1 MLIRNIIVFASI
13 FLALVGCKKEHIEY
27 YEDNSTIKNSYFTD
41 GEKGP
46 IIGEYKEYRSNGD
59 LKETRNYKN
68 GILEGK
74 SYWFWK
80 NDTVYEKNYVN
91 GKLEGIQK
99 FRGYNVTK
107 NFDVIDS
114 LQEYHYSAGK
124 YVPNIETGVFV
135 DFRDS
140 VSYKTI
146 SIGGQTWMAE
156 NLRYETKGS
165 YCYAG
170 KKENCEIYGR
180 LYTQKTAETACPEG
194 WKIFS
199 QNELWKLGFN
209 SNGLLEYEE
218 KKEKDGKISLIPKLD
233 FFEYNL
239 KSSSNW
245 SKDEWNGGDKVGFS
259 ILPSGYYCPK
269 GIEKGN
275 VQFNGYGFYY
285 EKGKTQ
291 YSFDLGSVALLW
303 QQNEKGNLSPM
314 FFSGSGKNQNFSA
327 KCGGGTPIALAVRC
341 IKKK

>member
-1 MLIRNIIVFASI
+1 MLFRNIVVFASI
-13 FLALVGCKKEHIEY
+13 FFALVGCKKEHIEY

-41 GEKGP
+41 GEGGP

-59 LKETRNYKN
+59 LREIRNYRN

-74 SYWFWK
+74 NYWFWK

-99 FRGYNVTK
+99 FKGYNVTK

-114 LQEYHYSAGK
+114 FQEYHYSAGK
-124 YVPNIETGVFV
+124 YVPNIDSGIFV
-135 DFRDS
+135 DSRDS

-156 NLRYETKGS
+156 NLRYEIKGS

-170 KKENCEIYGR
+170 KKENCEKYGR
-180 LYTQKTAETACPEG
+180 LYTQKVAASVCPEG

-199 QNELWKLGFN
+199 QNELGKLGFN

-275 VQFNGYGFYY
+275 LQFNGYGFYY

-291 YSFDLGSVALLW
+291 YSFDLGSVAVLW
-303 QQNEKGNLSPM
+303 QQNEKGNLSPV
-314 FFSGSGKNQNFSA
+314 FFSGSEKQNFSL
-327 KCGGGTPIALAVRC
+327 KCGRGTPIALAIRC

>member
-1 MLIRNIIVFASI
+1 MRYRFLFATC
-13 FLALVGCKKEHIEY
+13 LALAFVGCKKEHIEY
-27 YEDNSTIKNSYFTD
+27 FEDNTTIKKSFFTD
-41 GEKGP
+41 GDEGP
-46 IIGEYKEYRSNGD
+46 IVGVYKEYRSNGD
-59 LKETRNYKN
+59 LKEIRNYKN
-68 GILEGK
+68 GSLEGK
-74 SYWFWK
+74 SFWFWK

-114 LQEYHYSAGK
+114 FQEYRYSAGK
-124 YVPNIETGVFV
+124 YTPDIENSVFI
-135 DFRDS
+135 DPRDS
-140 VSYKTI
+140 LSYKTI
-146 SIGGQTWMAE
+146 SIGGQTWFAE

-170 KKENCEIYGR
+170 KKENCEKYGR
-180 LYTQKTAETACPEG
+180 LYTKNAARNACPEG
-194 WKIFS
+194 WRIFS
-199 QNELWKLGFN
+199 QGEFGKLGIN

-218 KKEKDGKISLIPKLD
+218 KIEKDGKISLTPKLD

-239 KSSSNW
+239 KSSSGW
-245 SKDEWNGGDKVGFS
+245 SKDEWNGGDKIGFS

-291 YSFDLGSVALLW
+291 YSFGLGSMAILW
-303 QQNEKGNLSPM
+303 QKNEKDDLS
-314 FFSGSGKNQNFSA
+314 FAGILGSAKDASV
-327 KCGGGTPIALAVRC
+327 KCGGNSSSPIAIAIRC
-341 IKKK
+341 IKEP